1 MITFAASVGCQGSQ
15 NTYLDLSQQM
25 IEVGP
30 QGIKPPNRPAMEQQ
44 EEYGFSKPATLK
56 KGLISSKLNGKM

>member
-25 IEVGP
+25 LEVGP
-30 QGIKPPNRPAMEQQ
+30 QGTKPPKRPAMEQH
-44 EEYGFSKPATLK
+44 EEDGFSKPTTLK
-56 KGLISSKLNGKM
+56 KRV